1 MLNEKDLQ
9 AINKFLL
16 FAEIKNSG
24 QTEGINTT
32 EADLKLAEE
41 KTKNNLILKGEKQNL
56 FNLKNAYSK
65 GKNIVKEYQKL
76 KYSDVLEIAKRSE
89 NFYTQTLKTK
99 DNKIQNLNVP
109 LVSASDVK
117 IYLEDF
123 VHNFNKNNLNLNIY
137 DFCSLTHWYFEIIH
151 PFADGN
157 GRIGRV
163 LIYVFFLLYE
173 LWPSNLVMPISYAIF
188 KKTTANEHLGNQ
200 YKRELNMFRY
210 PGLEHKNIQEQLAKF
225 TSQKN
230 RNDFSGLANFY
241 QTFSGEKT
249 IWISYF
255 EFMQF
260 AYLNSFEK
268 TIKFIK
274 KYSQEKKRITIKLK
288 QKQFS
293 DLTNENILHNFVD
306 LLFSEYIVRLD
317 KLRQILNPHS
327 PNIKKINQRV
337 KKIMIY
343 LDDAFYKGT
352 FNEKRQK
359 NQSTIYFGN
368 KRLYKVFSINEILMN
383 I

>member
-1 MLNEKDLQ
+1 
-9 AINKFLL
+9 
-16 FAEIKNSG
+16 
-24 QTEGINTT
+24 
-32 EADLKLAEE
+32 
-41 KTKNNLILKGEKQNL
+41 
-56 FNLKNAYSK
+56 
-65 GKNIVKEYQKL
+65 
-76 KYSDVLEIAKRSE
+76 
-89 NFYTQTLKTK
+89 
-99 DNKIQNLNVP
+99 
-109 LVSASDVK
+109 
-117 IYLEDF
+117 
-123 VHNFNKNNLNLNIY
+123 
-137 DFCSLTHWYFEIIH
+137 
-151 PFADGN
+151 
-157 GRIGRV
+157 
-163 LIYVFFLLYE
+163 
-173 LWPSNLVMPISYAIF
+173 
-188 KKTTANEHLGNQ
+188 
-200 YKRELNMFRY
+200 
-210 PGLEHKNIQEQLAKF
+210 
-225 TSQKN
+225 
-230 RNDFSGLANFY
+230 
-241 QTFSGEKT
+241 
-249 IWISYF
+249 
-255 EFMQF
+255 MQF